1 MAYHSAIPVGQQPP
15 PSASRNRRPR
25 TARPALVLLL
35 CMCARGEV
43 TCRDTPPP
51 ARGPPP
57 RAATHLART
66 ARLARSR
73 SFGEPI
79 HAPASP
85 VAAPFITC
93 ANAHCTPHTSPTR
106 YCVSLWRDF
115 PHVRRL
121 SSSCPSPRGVRMDV
135 IKNGSAAACD
145 NLRSSG
151 GFKQCRVTRRRQY
164 VPSA

>member
-35 CMCARGEV
+35 CICARGEV

-93 ANAHCTPHTSPTR
+93 ANAHTRRQRATASLSGGTFPTF
-106 YCVSLWRDF
+106 VA
-115 PHVRRL
+115 
-121 SSSCPSPRGVRMDV
+121 
-135 IKNGSAAACD
+135 SAAVALHHGECEWT
-145 NLRSSG
+145 LSKMG
-151 GFKQCRVTRRRQY
+151 APQRVITCG
-164 VPSA
+164 VLEVSNSVV